1 MRTVYGEKDCSSE
14 LIKLF
19 VLQGGIIMSQGGR
32 QELQRSL
39 NMKDVLALAFGT
51 MIGWGWI
58 MLAGSWVASG
68 GVIGAILAF
77 ALGGIMALFVG
88 MTYAELTPALP
99 LAGGELV
106 FSYRAMG
113 YNASWFT
120 GWMITLAYIGVAAW
134 EGPALANALGFLF
147 GNLLPDMGVL
157 YEIQG
162 SQVTGMFLLIGCVG
176 AVILSFVNYRGAKAS
191 AVFQTTA
198 TIAMAIGGI
207 AFFFGGVIKGDIGNM
222 IPVFTDGKG
231 FVAVILAVPAM
242 FVGFDVIP
250 QAAEEMNIPLGKIGK
265 VMIIAIGMAAAWYMI
280 MILGVALSA
289 PVDVRNGFASD
300 PNSVPVADTFA
311 YALGHPVF
319 GKLMIIAAMC
329 GILTSWNGFIVGATR
344 VLFSM
349 SRAKMLP
356 SVFAKV
362 HPKYDSPVAAIL
374 LVGLITVLSP
384 LLGKSAL
391 SWFVNAA
398 AFGTVVAYFMV
409 SLSFCV
415 LRRTEPD
422 LERPFLVKGGN
433 VIGICAVLVALFFIS
448 LYLPIYSPTPLAPI
462 EWALVGG
469 WIVLGIV
476 LFIANKC
483 SANGKAS
490 KEEVEYLM
498 FGNDYKRF

>member
-1 MRTVYGEKDCSSE
+1 
-14 LIKLF
+14 
-19 VLQGGIIMSQGGR
+19 MSQR
-32 QELQRSL
+32 QELQKSL

-58 MLAGSWVASG
+58 MLAGSWVANG
-68 GVIGAILAF
+68 GVLGAILAF
-77 ALGGIMALFVG
+77 ALGGVMALFVG
-88 MTYAELTPALP
+88 MTYAELTPMLP
-99 LAGGELV
+99 LSGGELV

-120 GWMITLAYIGVAAW
+120 GWMITLAYLGVAAW

-147 GNLLPDMGVL
+147 GGVLPDLGTL
-157 YEIQG
+157 YTVQG
-162 SQVTGMFLLIGCVG
+162 SDVTGMFLLIGCIG
-176 AVILSFVNYRGAKAS
+176 AVVMTFINYKGAKAS

-198 TIAMAIGGI
+198 TVAMAIGGI
-207 AFFFGGVIKGDIGNM
+207 AFFCCGAIKGDLSNM
-222 IPVFTDGKG
+222 VPAFTDGKG

-289 PVDVRNGFASD
+289 PLDVRDGFNAD
-300 PNSVPVADTFA
+300 PDAVPVANCFA

-329 GILTSWNGFIVGATR
+329 GILTSWNGFIVGASR
-344 VLFSM
+344 VIFSM
-349 SRAKMLP
+349 ARAHMLP
-356 SVFAKV
+356 GIFGKV
-362 HPKYDSPVAAIL
+362 HPKYGSPTAAVL
-374 LVGLITVLSP
+374 LVGIITVLSP

-391 SWFVNAA
+391 VWFVDAA
-398 AFGTVVAYFMV
+398 AFGTVIAYFMV

-415 LRRTEPD
+415 LRKKEPELD
-422 LERPFLVKGGN
+422 RPFKVKSGGF
-433 VIGICAVLVALFFIS
+433 VGFMAVLVALFFAS
-448 LYLPIYSPTPLAPI
+448 LYIPLYSPTPLTPI

-469 WIVLGIV
+469 WFLLGVI

-490 KEEVEYLM
+490 KEEVEYQM
-498 FGNDYKRF
+498 FGDKYKRF